1 MVGPRGPWWQV
12 PFVAGDEAALREQLT
27 AFGAAGAT
35 DFLAWEF
42 GSGEERARTRAL
54 LAGWVAAA
62 V

>member
-1 MVGPRGPWWQV
+1 MRIGIILGESGAPDPL
-12 PFVAGDEAALREQLT
+12 EAAVREQLA
-27 AFGAAGAT
+27 AFRAAGAT
-35 DFLAWEF
+35 DFVASEL